1 MIRAQIQPQWKK
13 LQYTFSKEVS
23 ELYTE
28 AERGMSLNS
37 FFIRRGTPNDN
48 FGQQV
53 KISEKEKAHLNFTF
67 M

>member
-23 ELYTE
+23 ELYME
-28 AERGMSLNS
+28 AERGMPLNS

-53 KISEKEKAHLNFTF
+53 
-67 M
+67 